1 MDIKCKLIKEL
12 DNGSAIVSIEMDEE
26 AKDWLIGEGF
36 ITVLKESLKNSK
48 TYISEDDVKRLTAK
62 KKPMTTKKV
71 SKTKPKGKAPKIQPA
86 PTKGKFSKTQIT
98 NAVKKARSGK

>member
-48 TYISEDDVKRLTAK
+48 TRVTPEMLN
-62 KKPMTTKKV
+62 KPKATKKV
-71 SKTKPKGKAPKIQPA
+71 SKTKPKG
-86 PTKGKFSKTQIT
+86 SK
-98 NAVKKARSGK
+98 K